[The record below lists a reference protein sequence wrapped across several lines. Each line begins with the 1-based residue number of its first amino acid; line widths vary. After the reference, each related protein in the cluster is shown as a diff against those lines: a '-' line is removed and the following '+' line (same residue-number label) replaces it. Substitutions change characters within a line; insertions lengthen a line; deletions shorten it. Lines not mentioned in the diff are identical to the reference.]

1 MKARSILPSLL
12 LLASTFTSSPAQEG
26 TLVRTIDEPLGIIDT
41 VIIEG
46 NEKTKDY
53 VILNEMTLKP
63 GMQATFEAVD
73 FDRNRIYSIGLFTR
87 VDIYYD
93 SLGTTHFLFVAVRER
108 WYLIPIPIFGFRYGD
123 PGKIYFG
130 AGFLHNNVG
139 GRNQKLFASVTLG
152 YDPSVSLS
160 FFDPLIDR
168 DNQLYLSGNL
178 SYSRVRN
185 KSEQQAAL
193 TGDFDEHHFNAAVT
207 FGKRFNLYETAGI
220 TLGYQ
225 IVSVSAY
232 QPGRTV
238 DAGGR
243 DNVVYGTLNYVYDSR
258 DLGEYA
264 SRGFFASLS
273 LTDFGFMSPGANF
286 ARYSADFRK
295 FIPLPLGLTLAG
307 RAVGSVVSGG
317 EVPTYSHVYFGY
329 GEKIRGYFRSIFEG
343 EDMVGGSIE
352 LRYAL
357 LPPRT
362 IQVTGLPVPEEFS
375 IWRFGASLVLFT
387 DSGVAWYRGDVVHV
401 SSLRSGYGGGI
412 HFLLPYGVVSRVEY
426 AFDLYHKGQFILDFR
441 GSF

>member
-1 MKARSILPSLL
+1 MKPHSILL
-12 LLASTFTSSPAQEG
+12 LLLTSPFTSSPAQEASWA
-26 TLVRTIDEPLGIIDT
+26 RSMDEPLGIVDT
-41 VIIEG
+41 VILGG

-63 GMQATFEAVD
+63 GMQATFEAIE
-73 FDRNRIYSIGLFTR
+73 FDRNRIYNLGLFTR
-87 VDIYYD
+87 VDILYD
-93 SLGTTHFLFVAVRER
+93 SLGTTHFLYVDVRER

-123 PGKIYFG
+123 PRKIYFG

-139 GRNQKLFASVTLG
+139 GRNQKLFGSVTLG

-160 FFDPLIDR
+160 FFDPLIARED
-168 DNQLYLSGNL
+168 QLYFSGSL

-185 KSEQQAAL
+185 KSEEQALLA
-193 TGDFDEHHFNAAVT
+193 GDFDEHHFNAAAT
-207 FGKRFNLYETAGI
+207 LGKRFSLYQTAGI
-220 TLGYQ
+220 TIGYQ

-264 SRGFFASLS
+264 SRGFYTSLS
-273 LTDFGFMSPGANF
+273 LTNYGFTPSGEDFL
-286 ARYSADFRK
+286 RYSVDVRK
-295 FIPLPLGLTLAG
+295 FIPLPYDLTLAA

-329 GEKIRGYFRSIFEG
+329 GERIRGYFQTVFEG
-343 EDMVGGSIE
+343 EDLLGGSIE

-387 DSGVAWYRGDVVHV
+387 DTGVVWYRGDIVQV

-412 HFLLPYGVVSRVEY
+412 HFHLPYGVVTRVEY
-426 AFDLYHKGQFILDFR
+426 AFNQYHKGQFILDFR

>member
-1 MKARSILPSLL
+1 MKARSILPLFLL
-12 LLASTFTSSPAQEG
+12 LTSAFTPSFAQQSG
-26 TLVRTIDEPLGIIDT
+26 LVRSVDESLGIIDT

-63 GMQATFEAVD
+63 GMQATLEAVD
-73 FDRNRIYSIGLFTR
+73 FDRNRIYSLGLFTS
-87 VDIYYD
+87 VDIFYD
-93 SLGTTHFLFVAVRER
+93 SLGTTRFLYVAVRER

-123 PGKIYFG
+123 PGKVYFG

-139 GRNQKLFASVTLG
+139 GRNQKLFASFTLG
-152 YDPSVSLS
+152 YDPSVSVS

-168 DNQLYLSGNL
+168 ENQLYLSGSL
-178 SYSRVRN
+178 SYSRVQN
-185 KSEQQAAL
+185 KSEQQAASF
-193 TGDFDEHHFNAAVT
+193 GDFDEHHFNTAVT
-207 FGKRFNLYETAGI
+207 FGKRFSLYETAGI
-220 TLGYQ
+220 TLGFQ

-232 QPGRTV
+232 EPGRTV
-238 DAGGR
+238 DVGGR
-243 DNVVYGTLNYVYDSR
+243 DNAVYGTLNYVYDSR
-258 DLGEYA
+258 DLAEYA
-264 SRGFFASLS
+264 SRGFYASLS
-273 LTDFGFMSPGANF
+273 LTNFGFVPSGADF

-295 FIPLPLGLTLAG
+295 FIPLPSDLTLAG
-307 RAVGSVVSGG
+307 RVVGSVVSGG

-329 GEKIRGYFRSIFEG
+329 GERIRGYFRTILEG

-362 IQVTGLPVPEEFS
+362 IRVTGLPIPEEFS

-387 DSGVAWYRGDVVHV
+387 DTGVAWYRGDVVQV

-412 HFLLPYGVVSRVEY
+412 HFLLPYGVVTRVEY
-426 AFDLYHKGQFILDFR
+426 AFDQYHKGQFILDFR